1 MIFQPRICIKAAF
14 VCGWFIFGEK
24 MKIYSAQELYKL
36 LCESD
41 ESVWIEAKGEADTNQ
56 SLMETVCSFSNEPG
70 LGGGYILY
78 GIGEN
83 KSATGKN
90 RFIVEGIEDCDKA
103 QLNISTQCASM
114 FNTPA
119 RPRIDIEQPDG
130 KNILKI
136 FVSELPSQQK
146 PLYFKNKGLPQG
158 ALRRIGS
165 SDQHCTEEDLYIF
178 YQDNT
183 SFDSS
188 VVKNSSFE
196 DVDLK
201 AVEYYRKLRK
211 EVNPQAEELNFD
223 DRNLLESLD
232 CITKDGC
239 LTFAGIM
246 LFGTKQAIRRFYP
259 LMRTDY
265 IRVRGN
271 EWVENVEERFS
282 AIEFSGP
289 LMLQIDRMIDAVL
302 SDLPQHHSLKE
313 GEIYATTK
321 PDLPERVIRE
331 AVVNA
336 VMHRSYHHNRP
347 TQIIRYN
354 NRIEI
359 INSSYSLKSQ
369 DEIGT
374 AGSDTRNQLIASIF
388 HETNLAE
395 FKGTGI
401 RTMRRLMKEAGLS
414 MPTFESNRKRDT
426 FTIRLLLHKFFDEE
440 DKKWL
445 KLFDGAELSDNQKSA
460 LIFAREIG
468 AVDTLSYT
476 QITGEKSDFAE
487 KSLEFLKNTEILV
500 HKGKTPEASYYVLNK
515 SFNRPIPQD
524 NPQGHQP
531 IPQDLQ
537 DRINNLG
544 ERTKKDIIKQII
556 VELCRIKPMS
566 KKELAEIL
574 GKREDHIQKEYLAK
588 MVGYELEYTLPDTP
602 SSPKQTYKIS
612 TKYAEIFNMK

>member
-1 MIFQPRICIKAAF
+1 
-14 VCGWFIFGEK
+14 
-24 MKIYSAQELYKL
+24 MKSYSAQELYKL

-56 SLMETVCSFSNEPG
+56 SLMESVCSFSNEPG

-78 GIGEN
+78 GIGEH
-83 KSATGKN
+83 KGAIGKD
-90 RFIVEGIEDCDKA
+90 RFVVEGVTDCDKA
-103 QLNISTQCASM
+103 QADISTQCGSM
-114 FNTPA
+114 FNAPA
-119 RPRIDIEQPDG
+119 RPRIEIEQLEG

-136 FVSELPSQQK
+136 FVPELPSQQK
-146 PLYFKNKGLPQG
+146 PLYFQNKGLPQG
-158 ALRRIGS
+158 AWRRIGS
-165 SDQHCTEEDLYIF
+165 TDQRCTEEDLYTF

-188 VVKNSSFE
+188 VVKNTSFE

-211 EVNPQAEELNFD
+211 EVNPKAEELNYD
-223 DRNLLESLD
+223 DQELLRSLE

-246 LFGTKQAIRRFYP
+246 LFGTKQIIRRFYP

-271 EWVENVEERFS
+271 EWVENVDERFS
-282 AIEFSGP
+282 AIEFMGP

-302 SDLPQHHSLKE
+302 SDLPQNFSLKE
-313 GEIYATTK
+313 GQIYATTK

-331 AVVNA
+331 AIVNA

-359 INSSYSLKSQ
+359 TNSGYSLKAQ

-401 RTMRRLMKEAGLS
+401 RTMRRLMSEAGLS
-414 MPTFESNRKRDT
+414 MPTFESNRKGDT
-426 FTIRLLLHKFFDEE
+426 FTIRLLLHKFFSE
-440 DKKWL
+440 DDMKWL
-445 KLFDGAELSDNQKSA
+445 EMFESVSLTENQKSA
-460 LIFAREIG
+460 IIFAREIG
-468 AVDTLSYT
+468 AVDTLTYT
-476 QITGEKSDFAE
+476 QLTGEKPELAE
-487 KSLEFLKNTEILV
+487 NSLEELETATVLTR
-500 HKGKTPEASYYVLNK
+500 KGKTLEATYYVLNED
-515 SFNRPIPQD
+515 F
-524 NPQGHQP
+524 G
-531 IPQDLQ
+531 
-537 DRINNLG
+537 G
-544 ERTKKDIIKQII
+544 KKVTENTALKNKQNTTN
-556 VELCRIKPMS
+556 VGVMS
-566 KKELAEIL
+566 
-574 GKREDHIQKEYLAK
+574 
-588 MVGYELEYTLPDTP
+588 V
-602 SSPKQTYKIS
+602 
-612 TKYAEIFNMK
+612 

>member
-1 MIFQPRICIKAAF
+1 
-14 VCGWFIFGEK
+14 
-24 MKIYSAQELYKL
+24 MKTYSAQELYKL

-41 ESVWIEAKGEADTNQ
+41 ESVWIEAKGEADTNL

-83 KSATGKN
+83 KYASGKN
-90 RFIVEGIEDCDKA
+90 RFVVEGIKDCDKA
-103 QLNISTQCASM
+103 QLDISTQCASM

-119 RPRIDIEQPDG
+119 RPRIDVEQLEG

-136 FVSELPSQQK
+136 FVPELVSQQK
-146 PLYFKNKGLPQG
+146 PLYFKSKGLPHG
-158 ALRRIGS
+158 AFRRIGS

-188 VVKNSSFE
+188 AVKNTTF
-196 DVDLK
+196 DDIDLK
-201 AVEYYRKLRK
+201 ALEYYRKLRR
-211 EVNPQAEELNFD
+211 EVNPKAEELNFN
-223 DRNLLESLD
+223 DRDLLESLD
-232 CITKDGC
+232 CITKDGY

-246 LFGTKQAIRRFYP
+246 LFGTKQAIRRLYP

-271 EWVENVEERFS
+271 EWVENVDERFS
-282 AIEFSGP
+282 AIEFTGP

-302 SDLPQHHSLKE
+302 SDLPQNHSLKE

-331 AVVNA
+331 AIVNA

-359 INSSYSLKSQ
+359 INSGYSLKSQ

-401 RTMRRLMKEAGLS
+401 RAMRRLMQEAGLS
-414 MPTFESNRKRDT
+414 MPTFESNRKNDT
-426 FTIRLLLHKFFDEE
+426 FTIRLLLHRFFDEE

-445 KLFDGAELSDNQKSA
+445 GIFDGVELSDNQKSA
-460 LIFAREIG
+460 LIFIREIG
-468 AVDTLSYT
+468 AVDTFTYT
-476 QITGEKSDFAE
+476 QLTGERPEAAE
-487 KSLEFLKNTEILV
+487 RSLESLKNAGILIQ
-500 HKGKTPEASYYVLNK
+500 KGKTPEAAYYVLNK
-515 SFNRPIPQD
+515 SFKELTPQDNPRGHSLIPQD
-524 NPQGHQP
+524 NPRGFSL
-531 IPQDLQ
+531 IPKDLR

-544 ERTKKDIIKQII
+544 KRTKKEIVKQII

-574 GKREDHIQKEYLAK
+574 GKREDHIQKEYLSK
-588 MVGYELEYTLPDTP
+588 MTGSELEYTLPETP
-602 SSPKQTYKIS
+602 SSPKQTYRTS
-612 TKYAEIFNMK
+612 TKSAENCNLK

>member
-1 MIFQPRICIKAAF
+1 
-14 VCGWFIFGEK
+14 
-24 MKIYSAQELYKL
+24 MKSYSAQELYKL

-56 SLMETVCSFSNEPG
+56 SLMESVCSFSNEPG

-78 GIGEN
+78 GIGEH
-83 KSATGKN
+83 KGAIGKD
-90 RFIVEGIEDCDKA
+90 RFVVEGVTDCDKA
-103 QLNISTQCASM
+103 QSDISTQCGSM
-114 FNTPA
+114 FNAPA
-119 RPRIDIEQPDG
+119 RPRIEIEQLEG

-136 FVSELPSQQK
+136 FVPELPSQQK
-146 PLYFKNKGLPQG
+146 PLYFHNKGLPQG
-158 ALRRIGS
+158 AWRRIGS
-165 SDQHCTEEDLYIF
+165 TDQRCTEEDLYTF

-188 VVKNSSFE
+188 VIKNTSFE
-196 DVDLK
+196 DIDLK

-211 EVNPQAEELNFD
+211 EVNPKAEELNYD
-223 DRNLLESLD
+223 DQELLRSLE

-246 LFGTKQAIRRFYP
+246 LFGTKQVIRRFYP

-271 EWVENVEERFS
+271 EWVENVDERFS
-282 AIEFSGP
+282 AIEFMGP

-302 SDLPQHHSLKE
+302 SDLPQNFSLKE
-313 GEIYATTK
+313 GQIYATTK

-331 AVVNA
+331 AIVNA

-359 INSSYSLKSQ
+359 TNSGYSLKAQ

-401 RTMRRLMKEAGLS
+401 RTMRRLMSEAGLS
-414 MPTFESNRKRDT
+414 MPTFESNRKGDT
-426 FTIRLLLHKFFDEE
+426 FTIRLLLHKFFSE
-440 DKKWL
+440 DDMKWL
-445 KLFDGAELSDNQKSA
+445 EMFESVSLTENQKSA
-460 LIFAREIG
+460 IIFAREIG
-468 AVDTLSYT
+468 AVDTLTYT
-476 QITGEKSDFAE
+476 QLTGEKPELAE
-487 KSLEFLKNTEILV
+487 NSLEELEKTGILIR
-500 HKGKTPEASYYVLNK
+500 KGKTLEATYYVLNK
-515 SFNRPIPQD
+515 EY
-524 NPQGHQP
+524 
-531 IPQDLQ
+531 
-537 DRINNLG
+537 LG
-544 ERTKKDIIKQII
+544 SAENEMSPNVPKKSEKMSPNVPKKSLTEREKRI
-556 VELCRIKPMS
+556 VELIFENKDVTTKKIAEELKVTEKTIKRDIS
-566 KKELAEIL
+566 DLKDKLIIERVGGKNGGYWKIL
-574 GKREDHIQKEYLAK
+574 K
-588 MVGYELEYTLPDTP
+588 
-602 SSPKQTYKIS
+602 
-612 TKYAEIFNMK
+612 

>member
-1 MIFQPRICIKAAF
+1 
-14 VCGWFIFGEK
+14 
-24 MKIYSAQELYKL
+24 MKTYSAQELYNL
-36 LCESD
+36 LIQAD
-41 ESVWIEAKGEADTNQ
+41 ESVWIEAKGHGDTNQ
-56 SLMETVCSFSNEPG
+56 SLMESVCSFSNEPG

-78 GIGEN
+78 GIYEN
-83 KSATGKN
+83 KEATGKE
-90 RFIVEGIEDCDKA
+90 RFIVEELTDCDKI
-103 QLNISTQCASM
+103 QSDISTQCASM
-114 FNTPA
+114 FNLPV
-119 RPRIDIEQPDG
+119 RPKIDIEQLEG

-136 FVSELPSQQK
+136 FVPELPSQQK

-158 ALRRIGS
+158 AWRRIGPT
-165 SDQHCTEEDLYIF
+165 DQRCTEEDLYTF

-188 VVKNSSFE
+188 AIKNTSFE
-196 DVDLK
+196 DIDLK
-201 AVEYYRKLRK
+201 AVDYYRKLRK
-211 EVNPQAEELNFD
+211 EVNPKAEELNYD
-223 DRNLLESLD
+223 DQELLRSLE

-246 LFGTKQAIRRFYP
+246 LFGTKQVIRRFYP

-271 EWVENVEERFS
+271 EWVENVDERFS
-282 AIEFSGP
+282 AIEFMGP

-302 SDLPQHHSLKE
+302 SDLPQNFSLKE
-313 GEIYATTK
+313 GQIYATTK

-331 AVVNA
+331 AIVNA

-359 INSSYSLKSQ
+359 TNSGYSLKAQ

-414 MPTFESNRKRDT
+414 MPTFESNRKGDT
-426 FTIRLLLHKFFDEE
+426 FTIRLLLHKFFSEE
-440 DKKWL
+440 DMKWIG
-445 KLFDGAELSDNQKSA
+445 LFNANNLSEEQKSS

-468 AVDTLSYT
+468 AVDTLTYS
-476 QITGEKSDFAE
+476 QLTGEKTELAE
-487 KSLEFLKNTEILV
+487 KSLEELEKANILV
-500 HKGKTPEASYYVLNK
+500 RKGKDLESTYYVLNK
-515 SFNRPIPQD
+515 DYSELIPQD
-524 NPQGHQP
+524 NPP
-531 IPQDLQ
+531 STPLTPQDNPVGNDVIPKDIQ
-537 DRINNLG
+537 ERIDNLG
-544 ERTKKDIIKQII
+544 QRAKKDVVKQII
-556 VELCRIKPMS
+556 LDLCKLKPRT

-574 GKREDHIQKEYLAK
+574 GKREDHIQKEYLSEMLGK
-588 MVGYELEYTLPDTP
+588 EIEYTLPDTP
-602 SSPKQTYKIS
+602 SSRNQAYKVI
-612 TKYAEIFNMK
+612 TGDK

>member
-1 MIFQPRICIKAAF
+1 
-14 VCGWFIFGEK
+14 
-24 MKIYSAQELYKL
+24 
-36 LCESD
+36 
-41 ESVWIEAKGEADTNQ
+41 
-56 SLMETVCSFSNEPG
+56 
-70 LGGGYILY
+70 
-78 GIGEN
+78 
-83 KSATGKN
+83 
-90 RFIVEGIEDCDKA
+90 
-103 QLNISTQCASM
+103 
-114 FNTPA
+114 
-119 RPRIDIEQPDG
+119 
-130 KNILKI
+130 
-136 FVSELPSQQK
+136 
-146 PLYFKNKGLPQG
+146 
-158 ALRRIGS
+158 
-165 SDQHCTEEDLYIF
+165 
-178 YQDNT
+178 
-183 SFDSS
+183 
-188 VVKNSSFE
+188 
-196 DVDLK
+196 
-201 AVEYYRKLRK
+201 
-211 EVNPQAEELNFD
+211 
-223 DRNLLESLD
+223 
-232 CITKDGC
+232 
-239 LTFAGIM
+239 
-246 LFGTKQAIRRFYP
+246 
-259 LMRTDY
+259 
-265 IRVRGN
+265 
-271 EWVENVEERFS
+271 
-282 AIEFSGP
+282 
-289 LMLQIDRMIDAVL
+289 MIDAVL

-359 INSSYSLKSQ
+359 INSGYSLKSQ

-515 SFNRPIPQD
+515 SFNRLIPQD

>member
-1 MIFQPRICIKAAF
+1 
-14 VCGWFIFGEK
+14 

>member
-1 MIFQPRICIKAAF
+1 
-14 VCGWFIFGEK
+14 
-24 MKIYSAQELYKL
+24 MKTYSAQELYNL
-36 LCESD
+36 LVQAD
-41 ESVWIEAKGEADTNQ
+41 ESVWIEAKGHGDTNQ
-56 SLMETVCSFSNEPG
+56 SLMESVCSFSNEPG

-78 GIGEN
+78 GIDEN
-83 KSATGKN
+83 KGATGKD
-90 RFIVEGIEDCDKA
+90 RFIIEELVDCDKI
-103 QLNISTQCASM
+103 QSDISTQCASM
-114 FNTPA
+114 FNLPV
-119 RPRIDIEQPDG
+119 RPKIDIEQLEG

-136 FVSELPSQQK
+136 FVPELPSQQK

-158 ALRRIGS
+158 AWRRIGPT
-165 SDQHCTEEDLYIF
+165 DQRCTEEDLYTF

-188 VVKNSSFE
+188 VVNNTSFE

-211 EVNPQAEELNFD
+211 EVNPKAEELNYD
-223 DRNLLESLD
+223 DQELLRSLE

-246 LFGTKQAIRRFYP
+246 LFGSKQVIRRFYP

-271 EWVENVEERFS
+271 EWVENVDERFS
-282 AIEFSGP
+282 AIEFMGP

-302 SDLPQHHSLKE
+302 SDLPQNFSLKE
-313 GEIYATTK
+313 GQIYATTK

-331 AVVNA
+331 AIVNA

-359 INSSYSLKSQ
+359 TNSGYSLKSQ

-401 RTMRRLMKEAGLS
+401 RTMRRLMTEAGLS
-414 MPTFESNRKRDT
+414 MPTFESNRKDDT
-426 FTIRLLLHKFFDEE
+426 FTIRLLLHKFFSEE
-440 DKKWL
+440 DNKWL
-445 KLFDGAELSDNQKSA
+445 DMFGKTELSENQKSA

-468 AVDTLSYT
+468 AVDTLTYT
-476 QITGEKSDFAE
+476 QLTGEKTELAE
-487 KSLEFLKNTEILV
+487 KSLEELEKAGVLLR
-500 HKGKTPEASYYVLNK
+500 KGKTLETTYYVLNK
-515 SFNRPIPQD
+515 DYSELIPQD
-524 NPQGHQP
+524 NPPSKAVIPQGNP
-531 IPQDLQ
+531 LRNDIIPQDLQ
-537 DRINNLG
+537 DKINNLG
-544 ERTKKDIIKQII
+544 KRPKKELVKQII
-556 VELCRIKPMS
+556 VDLCRLKPRS

-574 GKREDHIQKEYLAK
+574 NKREDHIQKEYLSE
-588 MVGYELEYTLPDTP
+588 MIGIELEYTLPDTP
-602 SSPKQTYKIS
+602 TSRNQTYKAI
-612 TKYAEIFNMK
+612 K

>member
-1 MIFQPRICIKAAF
+1 
-14 VCGWFIFGEK
+14 

-41 ESVWIEAKGEADTNQ
+41 ESVWIEAKGEADTNL

-119 RPRIDIEQPDG
+119 RPRIDIEQLEG

-136 FVSELPSQQK
+136 FVYELPSQQK

-188 VVKNSSFE
+188 AVKNSSFE

-223 DRNLLESLD
+223 NRDLLESLD

-302 SDLPQHHSLKE
+302 SDLPQNHSLKE
-313 GEIYATTK
+313 GQIYATTK

-359 INSSYSLKSQ
+359 INSGYSLKSQ

-445 KLFDGAELSDNQKSA
+445 EFFDCAELSDNQKSA

-468 AVDTLSYT
+468 AVDSLSYT
-476 QITGEKSDFAE
+476 QLTGEKSDFAE
-487 KSLEFLKNTEILV
+487 KSLESLKNAEILV
-500 HKGKTPEASYYVLNK
+500 HKGKTPESSYYVLNK
-515 SFNRPIPQD
+515 SFKRFVPQDNPQGHHLIPQD
-524 NPQGHQP
+524 NPQGHHL

-574 GKREDHIQKEYLAK
+574 GKREDHIQKEYLTK
-588 MVGYELEYTLPDTP
+588 MIGSELEYTLPDTP
-602 SSPKQTYKIS
+602 SSPKQTYKLS
-612 TKYAEIFNMK
+612 TKYADIFNVE

>member
-1 MIFQPRICIKAAF
+1 
-14 VCGWFIFGEK
+14 
-24 MKIYSAQELYKL
+24 
-36 LCESD
+36 
-41 ESVWIEAKGEADTNQ
+41 
-56 SLMETVCSFSNEPG
+56 
-70 LGGGYILY
+70 
-78 GIGEN
+78 
-83 KSATGKN
+83 
-90 RFIVEGIEDCDKA
+90 
-103 QLNISTQCASM
+103 M

>member
-1 MIFQPRICIKAAF
+1 
-14 VCGWFIFGEK
+14 
-24 MKIYSAQELYKL
+24 MKTYSAQELYNL
-36 LCESD
+36 LVQAD
-41 ESVWIEAKGEADTNQ
+41 ESVWIEAKGHGDTNQ
-56 SLMETVCSFSNEPG
+56 SLMESVCSFSNEPG

-78 GIGEN
+78 GIDEN
-83 KSATGKN
+83 KGETGKE
-90 RFIVEGIEDCDKA
+90 RFIIEELVDCDKI
-103 QLNISTQCASM
+103 QSDISTQCASM
-114 FNTPA
+114 FNLPV
-119 RPRIDIEQPDG
+119 RPKIDIEQLEG

-136 FVSELPSQQK
+136 FVPELPSQQK

-158 ALRRIGS
+158 AWRRIGPT
-165 SDQHCTEEDLYIF
+165 DQRCTEEDLYTF

-188 VVKNSSFE
+188 VVKNTSFE

-211 EVNPQAEELNFD
+211 EVNPKAEELNYD
-223 DRNLLESLD
+223 DQELLRSLE

-246 LFGTKQAIRRFYP
+246 LFGSKQVIRRFYP

-271 EWVENVEERFS
+271 EWVENVDERFS
-282 AIEFSGP
+282 AIEFMGP

-302 SDLPQHHSLKE
+302 SDLPQNFSLKE
-313 GEIYATTK
+313 GQIYATTK

-331 AVVNA
+331 AIVNA

-359 INSSYSLKSQ
+359 TNSGYSLKSQ

-401 RTMRRLMKEAGLS
+401 RTMRRLMTEAGLS
-414 MPTFESNRKRDT
+414 MPTFESNRKDDT
-426 FTIRLLLHKFFDEE
+426 FTIRLLLHKFFSEE
-440 DKKWL
+440 DNKWL
-445 KLFDGAELSDNQKSA
+445 DMFGKTELSENQKST

-468 AVDTLSYT
+468 AVDTLTYT
-476 QITGEKSDFAE
+476 QLTGEKPELAE
-487 KSLEFLKNTEILV
+487 KTLEELEKSNVLV
-500 HKGKTPEASYYVLNK
+500 RKGKTLETTYYVLNK
-515 SFNRPIPQD
+515 DYSELIPQDNLPSKAVIPQD
-524 NPQGHQP
+524 NPLRNDI

-537 DRINNLG
+537 DKINNLG
-544 ERTKKDIIKQII
+544 KRPKKELVKQII
-556 VELCRIKPMS
+556 VELCRLKARS

-574 GKREDHIQKEYLAK
+574 GKREDHIQKEYLSE
-588 MVGYELEYTLPDTP
+588 MIGIELEYTLPDTP
-602 SSPKQTYKIS
+602 TSRNQTYKAI
-612 TKYAEIFNMK
+612 K

>member
-1 MIFQPRICIKAAF
+1 
-14 VCGWFIFGEK
+14 
-24 MKIYSAQELYKL
+24 MKIYTAQELYKL

-41 ESVWIEAKGEADTNQ
+41 ESVWIEAKGEGDTNQ
-56 SLMETVCSFSNEPG
+56 SLMESVCSFSNEPG

-78 GIGEN
+78 GIAEN
-83 KSATGKN
+83 KSATGKD
-90 RFIVEGIEDCDKA
+90 RFVIEKNIECDKI
-103 QLNISTQCASM
+103 QSDISTQCACM
-114 FNTPA
+114 FNLPV
-119 RPRIDIEQPDG
+119 RPKIDIEQLEG

-136 FVSELPSQQK
+136 FVPELPSQQK

-158 ALRRIGS
+158 AWRRIGS
-165 SDQHCTEEDLYIF
+165 TDQRCTEEDLYTF

-188 VVKNSSFE
+188 AVKNTSFE

-211 EVNPQAEELNFD
+211 EVNPKAEELNYD
-223 DRNLLESLD
+223 DQELLRSLE

-239 LTFAGIM
+239 LTFAGLM
-246 LFGTKQAIRRFYP
+246 LFGTKQVLRRTYP
-259 LMRTDY
+259 AMRTDY

-271 EWVENVEERFS
+271 EWVENVDERFS
-282 AIEFSGP
+282 AIEFMGP

-302 SDLPQHHSLKE
+302 SDLPQNFSLKE
-313 GEIYATTK
+313 GQIYATTK

-331 AVVNA
+331 AIVNA

-359 INSSYSLKSQ
+359 TNSGYSLKPQ

-401 RTMRRLMKEAGLS
+401 RTMRRLMSEAGLS
-414 MPTFESNRKRDT
+414 MPTFESNRKGDT
-426 FTIRLLLHKFFDEE
+426 FTIRLLLHKFFNEE
-440 DKKWL
+440 DIKWIDM
-445 KLFDGAELSDNQKSA
+445 FGSIDLSENQKVA

-468 AVDTLSYT
+468 AVDTLTYT
-476 QITGEKSDFAE
+476 QLTGEKPELAE
-487 KSLEFLKNTEILV
+487 KSLTELEKAGV
-500 HKGKTPEASYYVLNK
+500 LTRKGKTLEVTYYVLNK
-515 SFNRPIPQD
+515 DYPGLIPQD
-524 NPQGHQP
+524 NPPSKVLIPQDNP
-531 IPQDLQ
+531 PSEMLIPQDLQ
-537 DRINNLG
+537 DKINALG
-544 ERTKKDIIKQII
+544 QRPKKVLVKQII
-556 VELCRIKPMS
+556 FQLCRLKPRS
-566 KKELAEIL
+566 KKEIAEIL
-574 GKREDHIQKEYLAK
+574 NKREDHIQKEYLSE
-588 MVGYELEYTLPDTP
+588 MIGNELEYTIPDTP
-602 SSPKQTYKIS
+602 TSPNQTYKV
-612 TKYAEIFNMK
+612 KNGEAK

>member
-1 MIFQPRICIKAAF
+1 
-14 VCGWFIFGEK
+14 
-24 MKIYSAQELYKL
+24 MKTYSAQELYNL
-36 LCESD
+36 LVQAD
-41 ESVWIEAKGEADTNQ
+41 ESVWIEAKGHGDTNQ
-56 SLMETVCSFSNEPG
+56 SLMESVCSFSNEPG

-78 GIGEN
+78 GIDEN
-83 KSATGKN
+83 KGASGKE
-90 RFIVEGIEDCDKA
+90 RFIIEELVDCDKI
-103 QLNISTQCASM
+103 QSDISTQCASM
-114 FNTPA
+114 FNLPV
-119 RPRIDIEQPDG
+119 RPKIDIEQLEG

-136 FVSELPSQQK
+136 FVPELPSQQK

-158 ALRRIGS
+158 AWRRIGPT
-165 SDQHCTEEDLYIF
+165 DQRCTEEDLYTF

-188 VVKNSSFE
+188 AVKNTSFE

-211 EVNPQAEELNFD
+211 EVNPKAEELTYD
-223 DRNLLESLD
+223 DQELLRSLE
-232 CITKDGC
+232 CLTKDGC

-246 LFGTKQAIRRFYP
+246 LFGSKQVIRRFYP

-271 EWVENVEERFS
+271 EWVENVDERFS
-282 AIEFSGP
+282 AIEFMGP

-302 SDLPQHHSLKE
+302 SDLPQNFSLKE
-313 GEIYATTK
+313 GQIYATTK

-331 AVVNA
+331 AIVNA

-359 INSSYSLKSQ
+359 TNSGYSLKSQ

-401 RTMRRLMKEAGLS
+401 RTMRRLMTEAGLS
-414 MPTFESNRKRDT
+414 MPTFESNRKDDT
-426 FTIRLLLHKFFDEE
+426 FTIRLLLHKFFSEE
-440 DKKWL
+440 DNKWL
-445 KLFDGAELSDNQKSA
+445 DMFRKTDFSENQKSA

-468 AVDTLSYT
+468 AVDTLTYT
-476 QITGEKSDFAE
+476 QLTGEKPELAE
-487 KSLEFLKNTEILV
+487 KSLEELEKSNVLV
-500 HKGKTPEASYYVLNK
+500 RKGKTLEATYYVLNK
-515 SFNRPIPQD
+515 DYSELIPQD
-524 NPQGHQP
+524 NPPSKAVIPQDNP
-531 IPQDLQ
+531 LRNDIIPQDLQ
-537 DRINNLG
+537 DKINNLG
-544 ERTKKDIIKQII
+544 KRPKKELVKQII
-556 VELCRIKPMS
+556 VELCRLKPRS

-574 GKREDHIQKEYLAK
+574 DKREDHIQKEYLSEMIGK
-588 MVGYELEYTLPDTP
+588 ELEYTLPDTP
-602 SSPKQTYKIS
+602 TSRNQTYKAI
-612 TKYAEIFNMK
+612 I

>member
-1 MIFQPRICIKAAF
+1 LIFQPRICIKAAF